1 MIEGQTLQQ
10 VDYVVLVDK
19 EPVYVQL
26 PQGLESQW
34 GIADTD
40 NNMTIHKDFTL
51 KFSKNL
57 KYFVTKKKDEK
68 HSDDNLIKM
77 EDGKI
82 TKLA

>member
-10 VDYVVLVDK
+10 VDYVVLTDK

-26 PQGLESQW
+26 PPGLESQW

-57 KYFVTKKKDEK
+57 KYFIPKKV
-68 HSDDNLIKM
+68 
-77 EDGKI
+77 DGKPNDVLEMVDSKI